1 MENMMHQACKPKILI
16 VDDNMEILDFLEDD
30 LNDEFNIVKASHGL
44 QALEISDRSIL
55 DLIICDVMMPDID
68 GFEVCKTIKSTTKN
82 AHIPIILLTAKNS
95 INAKIEGL
103 QIGADVYLEKPFSRD
118 HLRAQIHSLL
128 LNRNR
133 IKEFFI
139 SSPFV
144 HVNAAN
150 LHKSDE
156 VFLEK
161 VYSVI
166 EENLT
171 DSRLDV
177 EKLAD
182 LMNISRPTLYRKIK
196 CISDI
201 SPNELINMA
210 RLKKATELLLLH
222 DYKIFEVSYLVGFSS
237 HTHFGRIFQKY
248 YNMSPSEYVQCV
260 NSSDNIPRTKK

>member
-1 MENMMHQACKPKILI
+1 MENMMYQACKPRILI

-30 LNDEFNIVKASHGL
+30 LNDEFDIVRASHGL
-44 QALEISDRSIL
+44 AALEISGRSLL

-68 GFEVCKTIKSTTKN
+68 GFEVCKTIKSTAKN
-82 AHIPIILLTAKNS
+82 GHIPIILLTANNS
-95 INAKIEGL
+95 MSAKIEGL
-103 QIGADVYLEKPFSRD
+103 QIGADVYIEKPFSRD

-144 HVNAAN
+144 HVNTAN
-150 LHKSDE
+150 ISKSDE
-156 VFLEK
+156 AFLEK
-161 VYSVI
+161 VYGVI
-166 EENLT
+166 EKNLA
-171 DSRLDV
+171 DSNLDV

-182 LMNISRPTLYRKIK
+182 LMNLSRPTLYRKIK
-196 CISDI
+196 SISDI

-222 DYKIFEVSYLVGFSS
+222 DYKIFEVSYLVGCSS

-248 YNMSPSEYVQCV
+248 YNMSPSEYMQYV
-260 NSSDNIPRTKK
+260 NNNNVARTNK